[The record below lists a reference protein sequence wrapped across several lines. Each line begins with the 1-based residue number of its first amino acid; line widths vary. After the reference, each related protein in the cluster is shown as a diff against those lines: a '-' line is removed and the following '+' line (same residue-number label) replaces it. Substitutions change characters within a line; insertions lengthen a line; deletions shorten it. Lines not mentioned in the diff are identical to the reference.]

1 MIFRLFRIRH
11 LIFVAV
17 ALFAVTGRG
26 AEAVG
31 AENSEPLLLP
41 TYTVTDSRAL
51 PAPEAWRH
59 ASMPGFEILSN
70 ASDRRTADLLRDF
83 QLFNQAIGVVWPA
96 ILGQNNAMV
105 SLILCGAGGKFD
117 AFVPPSATGP
127 ERLLASLF
135 LRDNEHGVI
144 VLDLERHVMAL
155 SDLEATASASDSVAS
170 SGYMEVDAYKQLFRE
185 YVHSLLARTNPR
197 LPAWTEEGLA
207 QLLMGMKFSR
217 TNIQFAK
224 LDDPNEISVAQAA
237 AAQENAAAAA
247 AGEVGTATAAAEDGE
262 FTAALPRRA
271 RMSFPAMF
279 EVTRDSPVAHEA
291 VGSRW
296 AKQSCAFVHLCL
308 YGVGQR
314 YQQGFLNFVAR
325 TTKEAPTEAVF
336 KECFGVNFK
345 DMMFELTGYIAFT
358 DYKSLEWN
366 AKKGGGFPEPQSI
379 VLREATQAEVG
390 RIKGEA
396 LAMAGLKTEARATLI
411 APYQRGER
419 DPALLA
425 ALGLYEQSVGDTE
438 RARKFLEAAVAG
450 DVVRPRAYLELARAR
465 YQAAQP
471 TPTAAG
477 GRLSVAQTAT
487 IVPLLM
493 RARTQPPPTPEIYD
507 LMADTLVRADA
518 TPNREMLQVLL
529 DGVNLFPR
537 RLGIIYQTAVLCLRA
552 GETKGAAALVEQGLR
567 LAPEAATRARFAA
580 LKAGLPSMPGVVP
593 AAPGKA
599 KS

>member
-1 MIFRLFRIRH
+1 MTFRLFRIRP
-11 LIFVAV
+11 LILVAV

-26 AEAVG
+26 AVAVG
-31 AENSEPLLLP
+31 TENSEPLLLP
-41 TYTVTDSRAL
+41 TYTVTDSREL
-51 PAPEAWRH
+51 PVPEAWRH

-96 ILGQNNAMV
+96 ILGQNNGTV

-135 LRDNEHGVI
+135 LRDNEHGAI
-144 VLDLERHVMAL
+144 VLDLERHLVAL
-155 SDLEATASASDSVAS
+155 SDTEAAAAGTDSVAG
-170 SGYMEVDAYKQLFRE
+170 SGFMEVDAYKQLFRE

-224 LDDPNEISVAQAA
+224 LDDPNEISAAQAA

-247 AGEVGTATAAAEDGE
+247 AGEVGTATAAAEDGD
-262 FTAALPRRA
+262 FNAALPRRA
-271 RMSFPAMF
+271 LMSFPEMF
-279 EVTRDSPVAHEA
+279 AVTRDSPVAHEA

-296 AKQSCAFVHLCL
+296 AKQSCAFVHMCL
-308 YGVGQR
+308 YGLGQR
-314 YQQGFLNFVAR
+314 YQKGFLNFVAR

-345 DMMFELTGYIAFT
+345 DMMFELRGYLDFT
-358 DYKSLEWN
+358 NYKAIEWN
-366 AKKGGGFPEPQSI
+366 AKKGGGFPEPEPI
-379 VLREATQAEVG
+379 VFREATQAEIG

-396 LAMAGLKTEARATLI
+396 LAMAGLKAEARATLI

-438 RARKFLEAAVAG
+438 RAQKFLEAAVAG
-450 DVVRPRAYLELARAR
+450 NVVRPRAYLELARAR
-465 YQAAQP
+465 YQAAQR
-471 TPTAAG
+471 TLTSAD
-477 GRLSVAQTAT
+477 GRFSVAQTAS

-518 TPNREMLQVLL
+518 TPNRETLQVLL
-529 DGVNLFPR
+529 DGVNQFPR
-537 RLGIIYQTAVLCLRA
+537 RLGLMYQTAVLCIRA
-552 GETKGAAALVEQGLR
+552 GENKGAVALVDQGLR
-567 LAPEAATRARFAA
+567 LAPEENARARFAA
-580 LKAGLPSMPGVVP
+580 LKASLPTQIP
-593 AAPGKA
+593 AATA
-599 KS
+599 KTKS